1 MDVKLWGFEEL
12 YEFYNC
18 LTIYYLYSLRDILG
32 MRRSGYR
39 TGFMN
44 CVGIL
49 YNFGV
54 MGMVGEWC
62 FGSEDSRCWIL
73 WLTCEWNA
81 YPGIGSEHLFV
92 KCKIPPI
99 TEE

>member
-18 LTIYYLYSLRDILG
+18 LTIYFILWLRDILVVC
-32 MRRSGYR
+32 RSGYR
-39 TGFMN
+39 SGLLN

-54 MGMVGEWC
+54 IKKEVNNL
-62 FGSEDSRCWIL
+62 DSGRWIWSWRVSGTHTQDL
-73 WLTCEWNA
+73 AAGT
-81 YPGIGSEHLFV
+81 
-92 KCKIPPI
+92 
-99 TEE
+99 